1 MGVEETAIC
10 VGYVGERVAASDR
23 ANLESPL
30 GSRRHVADELV
41 ERPHILHHR
50 RVRDLDVVVQKRVV
64 EYDLALWGDL
74 DQSTAMYT
82 GDPTEQLVDKLR
94 LENSDVE
101 ARIILSGRWIPV
113 PVVSRIEEDYAA
125 LAR

>member
-1 MGVEETAIC
+1 
-10 VGYVGERVAASDR
+10 
-23 ANLESPL
+23 
-30 GSRRHVADELV
+30 
-41 ERPHILHHR
+41 
-50 RVRDLDVVVQKRVV
+50 VVQKRVV

-101 ARIILSGRWIPV
+101 ARIILSRRWIPV

-125 LAR
+125 LARYNVEKICGLIDAKLHWYVKFVREMHFLSPLCVARRAAFLL